1 MAVND
6 NRRVPLRSGFGV
18 VLILLCALTPASA
31 LSADLYVSDTSLE
44 ANLRSGA
51 GTGHRIIAMLK
62 AGTPADFLKEENG
75 WVEGALEDGKTG
87 WILKRYLSERPPWR
101 ITAERLAKKNAALE
115 AALTEEKAGH
125 TSISAEHG
133 RLREEMKAKTKAL
146 TTLQEQYDA
155 LKRGSAKY
163 LELKKDHESLLNESK
178 QDKAKLETLKDDN
191 VELKFSRNVR
201 WFLSGAGVLAFGLL
215 VGMSMGGRR
224 RSTPSLY
231 R

>member
-1 MAVND
+1 MAVNE
-6 NRRVPLRSGFGV
+6 NWRFSMRSGLGV
-18 VLILLCALTPASA
+18 ALITLCTLAPVPAA
-31 LSADLYVSDTSLE
+31 GADLYVSDTSLE

-51 GTGHRIIAMLK
+51 GTDHRVIAMLK
-62 AGTPADFLKEENG
+62 SGTPADFLKEENG
-75 WVEGALEDGKTG
+75 WVEVRLEDGKTG
-87 WILKRYLSERPPWR
+87 WILKRYLSEKPPWR
-101 ITAERLAKKNAALE
+101 LTAERLAKKNEALE
-115 AALTEEKAGH
+115 AALEKEKEGH

-133 RLREEMKAKTKAL
+133 QLREEMRAKTTAL
-146 TTLQEQYDA
+146 AMLQEKYDE
-155 LKRGSAKY
+155 LRRDSAKY
-163 LELKKDHESLLNESK
+163 LELKKTHESLIDESK